1 MSEHENRLNES
12 LSALMDSEANDIEI
26 RRILKELDASD
37 SSLAP
42 EIREKW
48 RRYHLAS
55 AVIGKESISSVDYST
70 AIAEAID
77 GEVTHKMNSLTK
89 IFSRSGILAVG
100 ASLGISSAGPFAI
113 AASVALV
120 AVLGVQNVSSPL
132 DGADQASQYAQS
144 AHTMLGKNSTG
155 PANQFPAG
163 WQAPVEAQARTV
175 SASGF
180 NGARQYPQPIVAVK
194 QVTKSQYSEQEVRLY
209 LADILA
215 KHSSHAAL
223 NSNQS
228 MLPFARIESGETV
241 VE

>member
-1 MSEHENRLNES
+1 MSDHENRLNES

-26 RRILKELDASD
+26 RRILKELDAND
-37 SSLAP
+37 SALAV
-42 EIREKW
+42 EIRGKW

-55 AVIGKESISSVDYST
+55 AVISKDNVSTVDYS
-70 AIAEAID
+70 IAVSDAID
-77 GEVTHKMNSLTK
+77 SEVTHKMNPLTK

-100 ASLGISSAGPFAI
+100 ASLGISSAGPFAV

-120 AVLGVQNVSSPL
+120 AVLGVQNVSNPL
-132 DGADQASQYAQS
+132 GGADQASQFAQS
-144 AHTMLGKNSTG
+144 DKMMGENSTG

-163 WQAPVEAQARTV
+163 WQLPVETQARTV

-180 NGARQYPQPIVAVK
+180 NGARQYPQPIVEVK
-194 QVTKSQYSEQEVRLY
+194 QVTKAQYSEQEVRLY

-228 MLPFARIESGETV
+228 MLPFARIESGDAVLE
-241 VE
+241 